1 MTITM
6 MNILDITLWGNAF
19 LTMQYDEDGY
29 PIEEEWDEELEDDFD
44 EDEDDLDDFDDL
56 DEEEEEET
64 EDEWE

>member
-6 MNILDITLWGNAF
+6 MNILDINLWGNAF

-29 PIEEEWDEELEDDFD
+29 PIEEEYDEDMEDELDDDEEEDNDLE
-44 EDEDDLDDFDDL
+44 DFDDL
-56 DEEEEEET
+56 DEDE